1 MAKEPTEEKK
11 SLLKFPC
18 DFTIKVFGL
27 STDEFETTVLMIVHK
42 HVPNLSDRA
51 IQSRPSENG
60 KYRALT
66 ITVYVES
73 QAQLDS
79 IYRDLSSSPQ
89 VLMAL

>member
-1 MAKEPTEEKK
+1 MTDKPDESQK
-11 SLLKFPC
+11 SLLTFPC

-27 STDEFETTVLMIVHK
+27 GTDEFEATVLMLIHK
-42 HVPNLSDRA
+42 YVPNLSDRA

-66 ITVYVES
+66 ITIHVES
-73 QAQLDS
+73 REQLDS
-79 IYRDLSSSPQ
+79 IYQDLSSSPH